1 MVNLTHHQIVIVGG
15 GSAGITVAAQLLNA
29 NSNLD
34 VAIIEPSEKHY
45 YQPAWT
51 LVGGGAFAA
60 EDTVKPEKECIP
72 EKATWIKAYCQEFQP
87 DQNQVVT
94 QDGSVVSYDYLVAC
108 PGLQIHW
115 DWVEGLPETLGKNG
129 VCSNYAF
136 EQAPKTWEMIRNFKG
151 GTAIFT
157 YPGTAIKCPGAPQKI
172 MYLADEA
179 FRKNGLRDRSKIMY
193 CTATGGIFG
202 VPAYAKPLM
211 EIVKRKDIEMRVKYN
226 LKAIKTDPKE
236 AIFEVTTDE
245 GVESVSIPFDL
256 LHVSPPMSAPD
267 FVKNSPLA
275 GTEGAAKGWIDVNKF
290 TLQHNRYPN
299 VFGLGDASSLPTSKT
314 AAAVRS
320 EAPVLVQNLLAL
332 MESKSLNNQYDGYAC
347 CPLVTGYGKVIFA
360 EFDYD
365 KNPSPTFPLEPTE
378 ERYSM
383 WLLKRYGLPFLYWNR
398 MLKGKNFERSLL
410 KK

>member
-1 MVNLTHHQIVIVGG
+1 MANSTHHQIVIVGG

-29 NSNLD
+29 NSSLD
-34 VAIIEPSEKHY
+34 VAIIEPSDKHY

-51 LVGGGAFAA
+51 LVGAGVYAA
-60 EDTVKPEKECIP
+60 EDTMKPEQECIP
-72 EKATWIKAYCQEFQP
+72 EKATWIKAYCQQFEP
-87 DQNQVVT
+87 DKNQVTT
-94 QDGSVVSYDYLVAC
+94 QDGAVITYDYLVVC

-136 EQAPKTWEMIRNFKG
+136 DQAPKTWEMIRNFKG

-157 YPGTAIKCPGAPQKI
+157 YPATAIKCPGAPQKI

-179 FRKNGLRDRSKIMY
+179 FRKNGVRDRSKIMY

-211 EIVKRKDIEMRVKYN
+211 EIVNRKDIEMKVQYN
-226 LKAIKTDPKE
+226 LKAVKTDPKE

-245 GVESVSIPFDL
+245 GVQSVSIPFEL

-267 FVKNSPLA
+267 FIKNSPLA
-275 GTEGAAKGWIDVNKF
+275 GTEGAAKGWIDVDKF

-320 EAPVLVQNLLAL
+320 ESPVLVKNLLAL
-332 MESKSLNNQYDGYAC
+332 MESKSLNNKYDGYAC

-365 KNPSPTFPLEPTE
+365 KNPSPTFPLDPTE